1 MTPELIRLIIGQ
13 VFVHATMTGM
23 RLAAPLLALRAGHSP
38 GAVGFLLSLF
48 ALTQVFLALP
58 AGRYTDRHGFKRPML
73 AAIATAAS
81 GALIAVAVPAF
92 WGLCV
97 AALLTGGATGVS
109 IVALQRY
116 AGRQAHE
123 ANELRAIFSWLS
135 LGPAVANFMG
145 PFLAGLVIDHA
156 TGEAGDQLSFRI
168 AFAVLALLPL
178 LSWLCVRGTR
188 SEALAPPQEG
198 GQPHHAWDLLRQKN
212 FRWLL
217 IVNWMVSSCWD
228 AHTFVVPLL
237 GHEKGLAASEIGMVL
252 GVFAIAAALIRLLL
266 PVLSRYCKEM
276 TVVVAAMVVTSLGFA
291 LYPLMGSV
299 WTMALCSVVLGAA
312 LGSVQPMA
320 MSMLH
325 QLTPEDRHGE
335 AVGLRLMLING
346 SSVVMPLLFGSAGAA
361 IGVGGVFW
369 VMGALIGSGSRL
381 AWMLGRMPL
390 PDLHPPHQP
399 PSAGRTPE

>member
-1 MTPELIRLIIGQ
+1 MTPELIRLVIGQ
-13 VFVHATMTGM
+13 VFVHSTMTGM
-23 RLAAPLLALRAGHSP
+23 RLGAPLLALRDGHSP

-58 AGRYTDRHGFKRPML
+58 AGRYTDHHGFKRPML
-73 AAIATAAS
+73 MAIAAAAA
-81 GALIAVAVPAF
+81 GTVLAVAVPTF
-92 WGLCV
+92 GGLCV

-123 ANELRAIFSWLS
+123 ASELRAIFSWLS
-135 LGPAVANFMG
+135 LGPAVANFVG
-145 PFLAGLVIDHA
+145 PFLAGLVIDHGA
-156 TGEAGDQLSFRI
+156 SEAGSLLAYRM
-168 AFAVLALLPL
+168 AFAALAVLPL
-178 LSWLCVRGTR
+178 LSWLCVRSTQN
-188 SEALAPPQEG
+188 ETLPPLQG
-198 GQPHHAWDLLRQKN
+198 NGQSHHAWDLLQQKN

-276 TVVVAAMVVTSLGFA
+276 TVVASAMLVTSLCFA

-299 WTMALCSVVLGAA
+299 WTMALCSVALGAA

-325 QLTPEDRHGE
+325 QITPEDRHGE

-381 AWMLGRMPL
+381 AWKLGKMPL
-390 PDLHPPHQP
+390 PDMHTFGHTDSPAKP
-399 PSAGRTPE
+399 